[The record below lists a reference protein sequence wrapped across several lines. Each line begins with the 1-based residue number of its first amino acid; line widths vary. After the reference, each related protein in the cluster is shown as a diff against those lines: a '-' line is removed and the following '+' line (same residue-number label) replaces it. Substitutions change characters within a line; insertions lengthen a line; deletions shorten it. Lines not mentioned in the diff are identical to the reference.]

1 MLEEILYF
9 ASYSLYNGYAS
20 KGGCKMEFK
29 KIEEANRVLE
39 TIVSKTPLVHATKIH
54 KNLWI
59 KAENLQSTGAF
70 KLRGAYYK
78 LSKLTAE
85 EKARGVIA
93 ASVGNHAQGVAYSC
107 QAMGIKGTIVMPKTA
122 PLSKIEATRSYGVK
136 VELQGDTFN
145 DAYEY
150 AQHLQEITGA
160 VFIEPFNDEDVIAGQ
175 GTIGLEILEKM
186 EDVDTVIVP
195 VGGGGLISGIAL
207 AIKTM
212 KPTCRIIGVQAEHA
226 PSMKLSLEQH
236 NMVMLDHVST
246 IADGIA
252 VKTPG
257 TLTYEVCSAYVD
269 EVVTVSEEEIAAAIL
284 VLLEKMKMVAEGAGA
299 TSIAAAM
306 FHKVDLEDQKC
317 VALLSGGNID
327 VNLLS
332 KIIDLGLMK
341 TGRKAVINMNVMD
354 KPGNLSNMLELISR
368 TGANIISVNHN
379 RIQNGILF
387 NQCRVGVVI
396 ETNDAQHINE
406 VMHILEENGYH
417 PHMVERG

>member
-1 MLEEILYF
+1 
-9 ASYSLYNGYAS
+9 
-20 KGGCKMEFK
+20 MEFY
-29 KIEEANRVLE
+29 KIQEANVTLQN
-39 TIVSKTPLVHATKIH
+39 IISKTPLVHATKIH
-54 KNLWI
+54 DHLWI

-78 LSKLTAE
+78 LSNLSE
-85 EKARGVIA
+85 EERAKGVIA
-93 ASVGNHAQGVAYSC
+93 ASAGNHAQGVAYSC
-107 QAMGIKGTIVMPKTA
+107 KKMGIQGTIVMPKTA
-122 PLSKIEATRSYGVK
+122 PLSKIEATRSYGVN

-150 AQHLQEITGA
+150 AKNLQEITGA

-175 GTIGLEILEKM
+175 GTIGLEIIEKM
-186 EDVDTVIVP
+186 PDVDTVIVP
-195 VGGGGLISGIAL
+195 IGGGGLISGIAM
-207 AIKTM
+207 AIKTL
-212 KPTCRIIGVQAEHA
+212 KPNCRIIGVQSENA
-226 PSMKLSLEQH
+226 PSMKKSLEQH
-236 NMVMLDHVST
+236 EIIQLDNVST

-257 TLTYEVCSAYVD
+257 TLTFDLCTKYVD

-284 VLLEKMKMVAEGAGA
+284 TLLEKMKMVAEGAGA
-299 TSIAAAM
+299 TSVAAAM
-306 FHKVDLEDQKC
+306 FKLDLSNHKC

-332 KIIDLGLMK
+332 KIIDLGLIK

-354 KPGNLSNMLELISR
+354 KPGNLSRMLELISR

-396 ETNDAQHINE
+396 ETNDQEHIDE
-406 VMHILEENGYH
+406 VMQILKENGFE
-417 PHMVERG
+417 PHNVEHVSYTN